1 LRASTAGSAGSD
13 QMVEGTIDLRD
24 YVEPIVRHKYL
35 VLGTLVLVN
44 ALAILYTLTRPP
56 VYTSTSTVLVKP
68 TGVNLTELGGLGT
81 ERLVNLQTEA
91 QLVESTTV
99 AVRAAEILGA
109 GATPPQLLRH
119 VTAEPVPDSQTI
131 DISYSDGEASSA
143 QKGAMAFARA
153 YLDNRREEAQALV
166 DDQVQQ
172 ITASIS
178 AAQAQLRE
186 LNQIIADA
194 LVTSTDAQ
202 DARAER
208 ASVQAQLEGLQVQVA
223 SVSLLNTDPGA
234 IIVEALVPKTP
245 SSPNHTLNIAI
256 GVFLGLLLGVG
267 AGLVRGRLDQRLH
280 KTTDLEGALS
290 VPLLAAIPMV
300 PDERPGPEE
309 LIALRDPSAPASE
322 AYRALRTT
330 LFASLRGGEGTIMVV
345 SSVPG
350 EGKTTVAANLAITLA
365 YAGRSVILVSADMRR
380 PRVHELFGLP
390 NTRGLSSFLTGTLP
404 WEDCVVSHEQLSNL
418 AVCPG
423 GPVPGEPVEL
433 LQSKRMSD
441 LLAELRRLAEF
452 VILDCPPVLT
462 VADTVAL
469 ASLTDSALFVVDSS
483 GTRRTAVVEARRRLQ
498 QVGTE
503 MLGGILNK
511 VPPAGRSG
519 YSYSYGYGYGYG
531 YGPDG
536 SREGRAVKRERGA
549 KPVPARPDEAV
560 PGESP
565 AKPGESPAKPG
576 ASPAKPGE
584 SPAKPGESPAKPDRV
599 PEGVR
604 AEQASKKATKSGVRG
619 NARPGEQT
627 KAAG

>member
-1 LRASTAGSAGSD
+1 MRVSTAGSTGPD
-13 QMVEGTIDLRD
+13 QMVEGTVDLRD

-44 ALAILYTLTRPP
+44 ALAILYTITRPP

-68 TGVNLTELGGLGT
+68 TGVNLTELGGLGI
-81 ERLVNLQTEA
+81 EKLVNLQTEA

-99 AVRAAEILGA
+99 AVRAAEIVEGE
-109 GATPPQLLRH
+109 ATPQQLLRN
-119 VTAEPVPDSQTI
+119 VDAKPVPDTQTI
-131 DISYSDGEASSA
+131 DIAYSDGEPPVA
-143 QKGAMAFARA
+143 QEGAAAFARA
-153 YLDNRREEAQALV
+153 YLENRKAEADALV
-166 DDQVQQ
+166 SGQVEQ
-172 ITASIS
+172 ITASIA
-178 AAQAQLRE
+178 AAQTRLRE
-186 LNQIIADA
+186 LNEIIASSPP
-194 LVTSTDAQ
+194 TSIEAR

-223 SVSLLNTDPGA
+223 SVSLLNTDPGTV
-234 IIVEALVPKTP
+234 IVQAQEPRRP

-267 AGLVRGRLDQRLH
+267 AGLVRGRFDQRLH
-280 KTTDLEGALS
+280 KTTDLEEALS

-330 LFASLRGGEGTIMVV
+330 LFASLRSGDGTIMVV
-345 SSVPG
+345 SSLPG
-350 EGKTTVAANLAITLA
+350 EGKTTVAANLAVTLA
-365 YAGRSVILVSADMRR
+365 YAGRRVVLVSADMRR
-380 PRVHELFGLP
+380 PRAHELFGLP

-404 WEDCVVSHEQLSNL
+404 WEDCLVPHEQLSNL
-418 AVCPG
+418 AVCAG
-423 GPVPGEPVEL
+423 GPVPAEPVEL
-433 LQSKRMSD
+433 LQSARMSD
-441 LLAELRRLAEF
+441 LLAQVREIADF

-462 VADTVAL
+462 VADTLAL
-469 ASLTDSALFVVDSS
+469 ASLADSTLFVVDSS

-498 QVGTE
+498 QVGADI
-503 MLGGILNK
+503 LGGVLNK

-536 SREGRAVKRERGA
+536 AGREERPA
-549 KPVPARPDEAV
+549 KPERVTKPVPARSDGAAPE
-560 PGESP
+560 ERP
-565 AKPGESPAKPG
+565 AKPERVPEAV
-576 ASPAKPGE
+576 
-584 SPAKPGESPAKPDRV
+584 PAKPD
-599 PEGVR
+599 
-604 AEQASKKATKSGVRG
+604 
-619 NARPGEQT
+619 ARPKSRSRGDGAAGEQT